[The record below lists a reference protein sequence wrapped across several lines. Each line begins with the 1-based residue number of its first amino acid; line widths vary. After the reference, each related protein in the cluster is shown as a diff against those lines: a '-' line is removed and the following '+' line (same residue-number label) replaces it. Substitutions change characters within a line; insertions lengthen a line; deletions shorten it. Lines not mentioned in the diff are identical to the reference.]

1 MPVSQKPEP
10 ERKPP
15 QSTPWVWAP
24 VASLP
29 RAVLEEPLPRQVC
42 SPSPVPTDSK
52 QNPHAGCCSLC
63 LEVSEVVIG
72 QEG

>member
-1 MPVSQKPEP
+1 MPVSQKPEPEPEP

-29 RAVLEEPLPRQVC
+29 A
-42 SPSPVPTDSK
+42 PSWR
-52 QNPHAGCCSLC
+52 SLC
-63 LEVSEVVIG
+63 PAKFSVRALCLPIPSKIPTQAVAAYAWKSAKW
-72 QEG
+72 